1 MYKHSQQNTASFEA
15 RISQYSIQSV
25 EEDKKII
32 AAREKL
38 HDVTNESKKIVLEE
52 QMNRQKLADAQER
65 LSEEK
70 AYLK

>member
-1 MYKHSQQNTASFEA
+1 MYRHSQKNIANFEA

-52 QMNRQKLADAQER
+52 QMNKQKLVDAQNR
-65 LSEEK
+65 LAEEK

>member
-1 MYKHSQQNTASFEA
+1 MYRHSQKNIASFEA

-52 QMNRQKLADAQER
+52 QMNKQKLVDAQHR
-65 LSEEK
+65 LAEEK

>member
-1 MYKHSQQNTASFEA
+1 MYRHSQKNIANFEA

-52 QMNRQKLADAQER
+52 QMNR
-65 LSEEK
+65 
-70 AYLK
+70 

>member
-1 MYKHSQQNTASFEA
+1 MYTHSQKNIANFEA

-32 AAREKL
+32 AAKEKL
-38 HDVTNESKKIVLEE
+38 HDVKNESKKIVLEE
-52 QMNRQKLADAQER
+52 EMNRQKLADAKQR
-65 LSEEK
+65 LAEEK

>member
-1 MYKHSQQNTASFEA
+1 MYRHSQKNIANFEA

-38 HDVTNESKKIVLEE
+38 HDVQNEAKKIVLEE
-52 QMNRQKLADAQER
+52 
-65 LSEEK
+65 
-70 AYLK
+70 